1 MSTTV
6 PPRTGGVEPLLDA
19 ALDVVA
25 ELGVDALTV
34 RATAAR
40 AGVSPGTVSYHFATS
55 DDLLVRA
62 LEHGADQTAVM
73 LEQLAADLVDG
84 DWDVDAW
91 PGVFAAALAHGL
103 EVHLPQNLACL
114 ELHMLAARRPEIRPA
129 AQRVQLAYARVAA
142 LAVRVHE
149 APDPVAST
157 VLLVA
162 LVTGLMY
169 REITMP
175 EPGAEERLRN
185 DLEGITDLLR
195 AAKLSGR

>member
-1 MSTTV
+1 MRPV
-6 PPRTGGVEPLLDA
+6 ARQRAGGGVEPLLEA

-62 LEHGADQTAVM
+62 LEHGADQAAAM

-84 DWDVDAW
+84 GWDADAW
-91 PGVFAAALAHGL
+91 PGVFAAALSHSL
-103 EVHLPQNLACL
+103 EEHRPQHLACL
-114 ELHMLAARRPEIRPA
+114 ELHMLAARRPEIRPI

-142 LAVRVHE
+142 LAVNAHQ
-149 APDPVAST
+149 APDPAGST
-157 VLLVA
+157 VRLVA
-162 LVTGLMY
+162 LVTGLMF
-169 REITMP
+169 REITTP
-175 EPGAEERLRN
+175 QPDAEERLRC
-185 DLEGITDLLR
+185 DLEGLMDLLR
-195 AAKLSGR
+195 AAK